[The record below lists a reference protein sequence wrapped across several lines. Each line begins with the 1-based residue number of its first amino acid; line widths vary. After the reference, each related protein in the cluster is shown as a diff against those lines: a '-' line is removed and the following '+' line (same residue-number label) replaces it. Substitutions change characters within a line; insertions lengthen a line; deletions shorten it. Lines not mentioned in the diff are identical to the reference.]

1 MPRGR
6 KPKKVIAQQ
15 QQEQQPV
22 KTIEIVDTSNR
33 EAFISLLD
41 KRGVTASNMN
51 GVVYATVEPEKI
63 KDTLIIMNECQI
75 KSDYRGSFGAG
86 VGQKK

>member
-15 QQEQQPV
+15 QEQQPA
-22 KTIEIVDTSNR
+22 KTIEVVDTSNR
-33 EAFISLLD
+33 EAFISLLG
-41 KRGVTASNMN
+41 KRGVTASNMD
-51 GVVYATVEPEKI
+51 GVVYATVESENI